1 MAGHLLNITITANET
16 LKNANITILGS
27 TYVMNVSGAVANAS
41 VTVDQ
46 NSVEGEVLFNITAF
60 DLAGNNFTADQMEL
74 GSSNVIIDNE
84 SPMLDNLTI
93 YSNNANASLA
103 TVNNIL
109 NITITANEALKNANI
124 TILGSTYVMNVS
136 GAVAN
141 ASVNVDQN
149 SVEGE
154 VLFNITAFDLAG
166 NNLTADQM
174 ELDSSNVII
183 DHSIPSVQY
192 LNVTSNNS
200 NSSLARAG
208 DLINITLE
216 VSEQIENSTLQI
228 LNESIPMTINND
240 TASATI
246 TVMDDSTNGP
256 LEFNITAYDKTGNVF
271 NVTQAN
277 IREENVVIDTND
289 PSLVDLTIYSNNAN
303 PSLATINNILN
314 ITITANEA
322 LKDAS
327 ITILGSTH
335 VMSVNGAV
343 ANASVTVDQNSVEGE
358 VLFNITAF
366 DLAGNS
372 FTADQTELDSSNVT
386 IDRSIPSVQYLN
398 VVSDNSDPK
407 IAMAG
412 NTITI
417 TVQVSE
423 QIESSTLQIR
433 NTDTTMTISN
443 DTASATVTVLQNSP
457 NGPLEFNITAYDKT
471 GNVFNAAQDII
482 TDGNVVID
490 TNSPSLADLT
500 IYSDNSR
507 TDYAMAGHLL
517 NITITANETLKDAS
531 ITILGSTHVMSV
543 NGAVANAS
551 VNVYSNST
559 KGEVSFTIT
568 AFDLAGNSF
577 TVDQTDL
584 QSSNVIIDTSSP
596 MVEDLTIYSN
606 NANQSLATINNIL
619 YITMTANDTLKDASI
634 TILGA
639 AHVMSVND
647 AVANASV
654 TVDQNSVEGNVS
666 FGITAFDLAGN
677 RFTVDQTQL
686 FSPNVIIDR
695 TNPQLVDLLAYSDD
709 NNTSLARIGDVVNIT
724 LNVTES
730 LQSATIGILDN
741 TITMDIVNNI
751 AYTTITVLQNHT
763 NGPLEFNITAYDKTG
778 NILNVT
784 QDDITGDNVVIDTID
799 PSLEDLT
806 IYSNNTN
813 PSFAKVNDNVTITLT
828 TKEPIGSISGTIL
841 DQTINAR
848 VNGNISTAS
857 ILIDQSTTNGYIKFS
872 INIHDANDAYMTT
885 FTQHHLNTTNV
896 FVDTTVPVIELILG
910 SNSAKDLDGNVGDRA
925 KINNAYH
932 DPGSRI
938 RDNDPTFD
946 DDANTTSTVDTSA
959 SGVYYVKYDAVD
971 NAGNIAQ
978 SVYRTVS
985 VLNSDDSI
993 NVALPLS
1000 IPNPVI
1006 YSHITHLNTTEWNN
1020 NDGIIFTHDLAIIQN
1035 DTVLIKIENGTKL
1048 ESAQNVDF
1056 DNFLINGYLSDTDR
1070 LIVTLGHSETR
1081 YDIQNNSVMIAFLN
1095 VRDITAM
1102 PYYWEDANESV
1113 TNITQYSNNDIFD
1126 GSAAH
1131 QFLNNNSNYNGSK
1144 YVVDEDNRR
1153 ITIWTNHLT
1162 SFVLNVTTGNHGDD
1176 DNDDSAPTIGLGS
1189 FGNRLVE
1196 NGFEYNGLA
1205 VNVNRYHTEFPL
1217 ITTNVGDVNT
1227 IKIKMYD
1234 SAGSTGIKRVEFA
1247 LGVPDIG
1254 LYHEAEA
1261 FVEVWMQ
1268 RGNITVE
1275 EIIIVDELDILEDS
1289 MVSAS
1294 VSQTSCLGEETQCL
1308 LLEMQYSYREPPAYN
1323 TIAIKPV
1330 NWDNNAFQ
1338 FYFNDG
1344 IHVDGAS
1351 INLPKEIEISTSHA
1365 TSLVGDVK
1373 TLRLLQTDRAN
1384 NLWTDQFGYQWEIIG
1399 NTVRQ
1404 ITIPEYIVSEDGQYG
1419 ILHGPDRYHSE
1430 FSSVMY
1436 AEQMR
1441 AQETLAEILGESTLL
1456 KPLPEH
1462 GGTMYFDAKDADSR
1476 DEDSFKLLLE
1486 LEDKRMQQISNLL
1499 YNYGSIQE

>member
-1 MAGHLLNITITANET
+1 M
-16 LKNANITILGS
+16 
-27 TYVMNVSGAVANAS
+27 
-41 VTVDQ
+41 
-46 NSVEGEVLFNITAF
+46 
-60 DLAGNNFTADQMEL
+60 
-74 GSSNVIIDNE
+74 
-84 SPMLDNLTI
+84 
-93 YSNNANASLA
+93 
-103 TVNNIL
+103 
-109 NITITANEALKNANI
+109 
-124 TILGSTYVMNVS
+124 
-136 GAVAN
+136 
-141 ASVNVDQN
+141 
-149 SVEGE
+149 
-154 VLFNITAFDLAG
+154 
-166 NNLTADQM
+166 
-174 ELDSSNVII
+174 
-183 DHSIPSVQY
+183 IP
-192 LNVTSNNS
+192 
-200 NSSLARAG
+200 
-208 DLINITLE
+208 
-216 VSEQIENSTLQI
+216 
-228 LNESIPMTINND
+228 
-240 TASATI
+240 
-246 TVMDDSTNGP
+246 
-256 LEFNITAYDKTGNVF
+256 
-271 NVTQAN
+271 
-277 IREENVVIDTND
+277 
-289 PSLVDLTIYSNNAN
+289 
-303 PSLATINNILN
+303 
-314 ITITANEA
+314 
-322 LKDAS
+322 
-327 ITILGSTH
+327 
-335 VMSVNGAV
+335 
-343 ANASVTVDQNSVEGE
+343 
-358 VLFNITAF
+358 
-366 DLAGNS
+366 
-372 FTADQTELDSSNVT
+372 
-386 IDRSIPSVQYLN
+386 
-398 VVSDNSDPK
+398 
-407 IAMAG
+407 
-412 NTITI
+412 
-417 TVQVSE
+417 
-423 QIESSTLQIR
+423 
-433 NTDTTMTISN
+433 
-443 DTASATVTVLQNSP
+443 
-457 NGPLEFNITAYDKT
+457 
-471 GNVFNAAQDII
+471 
-482 TDGNVVID
+482 
-490 TNSPSLADLT
+490 
-500 IYSDNSR
+500 
-507 TDYAMAGHLL
+507 
-517 NITITANETLKDAS
+517 
-531 ITILGSTHVMSV
+531 
-543 NGAVANAS
+543 
-551 VNVYSNST
+551 
-559 KGEVSFTIT
+559 
-568 AFDLAGNSF
+568 
-577 TVDQTDL
+577 
-584 QSSNVIIDTSSP
+584 
-596 MVEDLTIYSN
+596 
-606 NANQSLATINNIL
+606 
-619 YITMTANDTLKDASI
+619 LKDASI

-910 SNSAKDLDGNVGDRA
+910 ANSAKDLDGNVGDRA

-959 SGVYYVKYDAVD
+959 SGIYYVKYDAVD

-978 SVYRTVS
+978 SVYRTIS

-993 NVALPLS
+993 NVTLPLS

-1020 NDGIIFTHDLAIIQN
+1020 NDAIIFTHDLVIIQN

-1048 ESAQNVDF
+1048 ESTQENVDF
-1056 DNFLINGYLSDTDR
+1056 DNFLINGYLSNNDR

-1081 YDIQNNSVMIAFLN
+1081 YDIQNNSAMITFLN

-1102 PYYWEDANESV
+1102 PYYWENTSESV

-1131 QFLNNNSNYNGSK
+1131 QFLNSNSNYNGSK

-1234 SAGSTGIKRVEFA
+1234 STGSTGIKRVEFA

-1275 EIIIVDELDILEDS
+1275 KIIIVDELDILEDS
-1289 MVSAS
+1289 EVSAS
-1294 VSQTSCLGEETQCL
+1294 VSETSCSGGETAVL
-1308 LLEMQYSYREPPAYN
+1308 
-1323 TIAIKPV
+1323 AIRDAILV
-1330 NWDNNAFQ
+1330 Q
-1338 FYFNDG
+1338 R
-1344 IHVDGAS
+1344 AS
-1351 INLPKEIEISTSHA
+1351 
-1365 TSLVGDVK
+1365 SLQD
-1373 TLRLLQTDRAN
+1373 L
-1384 NLWTDQFGYQWEIIG
+1384 
-1399 NTVRQ
+1399 
-1404 ITIPEYIVSEDGQYG
+1404 
-1419 ILHGPDRYHSE
+1419 
-1430 FSSVMY
+1430 
-1436 AEQMR
+1436 
-1441 AQETLAEILGESTLL
+1441 
-1456 KPLPEH
+1456 
-1462 GGTMYFDAKDADSR
+1462 
-1476 DEDSFKLLLE
+1476 
-1486 LEDKRMQQISNLL
+1486 
-1499 YNYGSIQE
+1499 